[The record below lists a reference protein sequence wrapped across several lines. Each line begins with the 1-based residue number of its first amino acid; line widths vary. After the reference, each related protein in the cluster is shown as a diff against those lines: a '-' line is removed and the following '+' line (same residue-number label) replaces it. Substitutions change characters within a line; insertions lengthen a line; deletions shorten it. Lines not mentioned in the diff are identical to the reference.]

1 MWPIVTRAMKES
13 PLIKMYRKQKSFYN
27 ELIEYFKWSN
37 GMGID
42 NSLYPINKSSSEQSN
57 HVGIHSSNR

>member
-1 MWPIVTRAMKES
+1 MKES

-27 ELIEYFKWSN
+27 ELVEYFKWSRA
-37 GMGID
+37 MGID
-42 NSLYPINKSSSEQSN
+42 NSLYPINKSSSEQN